1 MLPWVVGGLP
11 QSGIFLLPQHLLHC
25 QSRLA
30 PKARYHVGVGVEGRR
45 DIGMSQKLLDELGM
59 HPLGEKEARTGVPE
73 IMEGDSREPRPF
85 QERPPGTVDEVVA
98 TNGCTHLGGKD
109 PLPPRRPS
117 PSAFSGR
124 TSPSSLALCNG

>member
-1 MLPWVVGGLP
+1 MRPGAPMGRRRLTPKWD
-11 QSGIFLLPQHLLHC
+11 LLPPPQHVLHRRG
-25 QSRLA
+25 RLA

-85 QERPPGTVDEVVA
+85 QQWPPGTVD
-98 TNGCTHLGGKD
+98 
-109 PLPPRRPS
+109 
-117 PSAFSGR
+117 
-124 TSPSSLALCNG
+124 